1 MSKIKLCLMIAA
13 VICGVFGAIASK
25 SRALCETQPQYYK
38 FGNSYLPAGDYG
50 VDYICLSAGGN
61 CTYYLSNPFN
71 PNSFAPCRVGAFSWA
86 YSNKH

>member
-1 MSKIKLCLMIAA
+1 MSKIKLYLMIAA
-13 VICGVFGAIASK
+13 VISGVFGAIAGNK
-25 SRALCETQPQYYK
+25 RVLCENYPQYYK

-50 VDYICLSAGGN
+50 IDYICLSAAGN

-71 PNSFAPCRVGAFSWA
+71 PNSFVPCRVGAFSWA